1 MLSGG
6 KRRDKLAIEINGGL
20 AQTKFASL
28 AQLVEH
34 SVDNRKVDGSGP
46 SRSTKFA
53 GLAQLVEQLTCNE
66 KVGSSIPPTGT
77 KIEDYQD

>member
-46 SRSTKFA
+46 SGSTITGF
-53 GLAQLVEQLTCNE
+53 GR
-66 KVGSSIPPTGT
+66 PTALDAT
-77 KIEDYQD
+77 KARFSCVSGCAIKLMVQ